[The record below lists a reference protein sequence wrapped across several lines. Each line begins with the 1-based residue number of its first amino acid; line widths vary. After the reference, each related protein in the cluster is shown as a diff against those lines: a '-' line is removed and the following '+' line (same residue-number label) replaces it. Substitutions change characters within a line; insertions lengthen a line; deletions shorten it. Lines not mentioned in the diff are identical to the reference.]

1 MALMVVSVFAQSNK
15 YQVVGVPADQNVDR
29 SGYIGYYV
37 SDSYVHVENPES
49 EYFLFIPAGTFE
61 MACVLEKVRFYAIP
75 SENISNYTETPFTL
89 DNDFEIRIYTGASVD
104 GLNFLPGTR
113 VYTQV
118 YNPVEAG
125 ASAGVQNVRLT
136 TPFAVNPTDNIA
148 IGIYNPEKCAMGLCE
163 DDATCAN
170 VNFALWPEYD
180 PEGIHHYYWT
190 GSSPAWAYENATVR
204 EHDPWNLSVFY
215 NDGQEY
221 TRECDWQVR
230 FYDAEDESST
240 NTIIDQITITE
251 YTDSLRVQFG
261 IYNGDLDT
269 AIGDVKFSLWMEID
283 GYEDQYVYEEYA
295 LGPEE
300 EAYDTLAPGYGWKIP
315 NTNGVGLAIMPIEEV
330 YDDIEWPITLC
341 LEVYPNL
348 LPEYVDPRPENNKL
362 CIPVGREEDFVGV
375 KENNNT
381 LNVTPNP
388 ASSYI
393 YVENA
398 AGSQIYVYN
407 IAGQEVMAIE
417 SAKANE
423 TLNVS
428 NLNAGLYIVRVV
440 NGNEV
445 STAKVSIVR

>member
-15 YQVVGVPADQNVDR
+15 YEVVGVPADQNVDR

-49 EYFLFIPAGTFE
+49 EYYLFLPAGTFDT
-61 MACVLEKVRFYAIP
+61 ACTLEKVRFYAIP
-75 SENISNYTETPFTL
+75 SENISNYTEAPFTL
-89 DNDFEIRIYTGASVD
+89 DNNFEIRIYTGASVD

-118 YNPVEAG
+118 YNPSEAG

-136 TPFAVNPTDNIA
+136 TPFAVNPTENIA
-148 IGIYNPEKCAMGLCE
+148 IGIYNEGKCAMGLCE
-163 DDATCAN
+163 DDSTCAN

-180 PEGIHHYYWT
+180 PDGIHHYYWT
-190 GSSPAWAYENATVR
+190 GSSPAWAYQNANVR

-215 NDGQEY
+215 NDGRSY

-230 FYDAEDESST
+230 FYDAEEESTSKP
-240 NTIIDQITITE
+240 TIDHIVVTP
-251 YTDSLRVQFG
+251 YMDSLRVCYG
-261 IYNGDLDT
+261 MYNGDLDT
-269 AIGDVKFSLWMEID
+269 CIGDPHYSLWLEIE
-283 GYEDQYVYEEYA
+283 GEELLIADSVA

-300 EAYDTLAPGYGWKIP
+300 YLYDTLEPGYGWR
-315 NTNGVGLAIMPIEEV
+315 VGSEAPGIAIFDLETY
-330 YDDIEWPITLC
+330 YDEIEWPITLC
-341 LEVYPNL
+341 LEVYPNP

-375 KENNNT
+375 KENNNNT
-381 LNVTPNP
+381 LNVNPNP
-388 ASSYI
+388 ASTYI
-393 YVENA
+393 NVENA

-407 IAGQEVMAIE
+407 ISGQEVMAIE